1 MKISFFGECNYTML
15 FQGTFYI
22 ADNDEEQIEVLH
34 AFDEDDTC
42 VVLLVIDPYNRIEH
56 VKYLCGKAEVSYSAC
71 FLQPGMKSD
80 GKKWIYMN
88 DVFDTATQDFIMEA
102 GGIVAWF

>member
-1 MKISFFGECNYTML
+1 ML
-15 FQGTFYI
+15 FQSEFYI
-22 ADNDEEQIEVLH
+22 ADTDEELIEVLR
-34 AFDEDDTC
+34 AFDDHDTC
-42 VVLLVIDPYNRIEH
+42 VVLLVIDPHNRIEH
-56 VKYLCGKAEVSYSAC
+56 VKYLCDEADLPYSAC

-88 DVFDTATQDFIMEA
+88 EVFDTAAQDFIMDA

>member
-1 MKISFFGECNYTML
+1 ML

-22 ADNDEEQIEVLH
+22 ADSDEEQIEVLRT
-34 AFDEDDTC
+34 FDEDDNC
-42 VVLLVIDPYNRIEH
+42 IVLLVIDPYNRIEH
-56 VKYLCGKAEVSYSAC
+56 VKYLCGEAELPYSAC

-88 DVFDTATQDFIMEA
+88 EVFDAAAQDFILEA
-102 GGIVAWF
+102 GGSVAWF